1 MNISNIDI
9 DILFADLEDLIQKY
23 MKLDDVE
30 WVKFYS
36 KSELIE
42 VIREIR
48 KRVN

>member
-1 MNISNIDI
+1 MNFSNKDI

-23 MKLDDVE
+23 MKLDVVE